1 MYQPTTRLLTVLELL
16 QARGTLSGAEL
27 SRRLEVD
34 RRSIRRYITMLQ
46 DLGIP
51 IEGLRGP
58 AGGYRLRP
66 GYKLPPLM
74 FTDQEAVALTLALL
88 AVPRLGLAVDPAAL
102 NGALAKLE
110 RVLPLAARERVQ
122 AVQGVIA
129 LGPPQSTSEAG
140 SELVSLL
147 SHAARLT
154 QRVRIAYRNRTGGDT
169 ERTID
174 PYGVINLGQRWYIAC
189 FCHLRQSERTFR
201 IDRISSAAML
211 EERFDLPADVDPL
224 GLLLTSIAAMPGAY
238 QVEVL
243 LDTTI
248 ERARRQVSPP
258 FGRLEEAPGG
268 VLFRQQ
274 VDDLDFM
281 ARYLVGLAVPFRV
294 IQPEELR
301 GAIGRLAAELAA
313 MAGADPTPIP
323 FPVRQEQLCEA

>member
-51 IEGLRGP
+51 IEGMRGP

-88 AVPRLGLAVDPAAL
+88 AVPRLGLAVDPVAM

-110 RVLPLAARERVQ
+110 RVLPIPARERVLAIQ
-122 AVQGVIA
+122 NVIA
-129 LGPPQSTSEAG
+129 LGPATTTSEAG
-140 SELVSLL
+140 SDLVSLL
-147 SHAARLT
+147 SHAARVT

-169 ERTID
+169 ERAID
-174 PYGVINLGQRWYIAC
+174 PYGVVNLGQRWYVAC
-189 FCHLRQSERTFR
+189 YCHLRGAERTFR
-201 IDRISSAAML
+201 IDRISSATL
-211 EERFDLPADVDPL
+211 LDERFEMPPDVDPL
-224 GLLLTSIAAMPGAY
+224 DLLLRSIAAMPGTY

-243 LDTTI
+243 LKMSL
-248 ERARRQVSPP
+248 ASAKRQISPSY
-258 FGRLEEAPGG
+258 GRLEETAEG
-268 VLFRQQ
+268 VIFRCQL
-274 VDDLDFM
+274 DDLDNL
-281 ARYLVGLAVPFRV
+281 ARFLVGLAVPFRV
-294 IQPEELR
+294 IQPDALR
-301 GAIGRLAAELAA
+301 TALSDLAAEIARIAA
-313 MAGADPTPIP
+313 TEPTPTP
-323 FPVRQEQLCEA
+323 NL